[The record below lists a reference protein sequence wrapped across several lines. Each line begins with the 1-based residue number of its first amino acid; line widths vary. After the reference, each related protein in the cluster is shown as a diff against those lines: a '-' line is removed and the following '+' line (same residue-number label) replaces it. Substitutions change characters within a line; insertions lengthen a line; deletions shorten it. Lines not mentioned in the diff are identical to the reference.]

1 MTEEKPKDLVLEL
14 LQQNLAA
21 TLELRE
27 DIKKVRRYMM
37 WRTLWSIIWI
47 TMVIAPAL
55 WAALYLPTIM
65 KDYENYFKVLE
76 MVIS

>member
-1 MTEEKPKDLVLEL
+1 MIEEKPKDLVLEL

-27 DIKKVRRYMM
+27 DIKRVRRYMV
-37 WRTLWSIIWI
+37 WRTIWSIIWI
-47 TMVIAPAL
+47 IMVIAPAF

-65 KDYENYFKVLE
+65 KDYENYFKILG
-76 MVIS
+76 MVIT